1 MAFKLPS
8 IRLFREAGKG
18 KVGNVKGFYK
28 FFNTEAISTD
38 KLEKYEEIYKKVP
51 IVQAAINY
59 TADLAVGTGYSLIS
73 EDETAKAK
81 VAEVLDQQD
90 FGLLSHRL
98 TRHLL
103 VYGNAYVEIVKLGN
117 KLVELKLLHPKNM
130 VVEADD
136 SGEIK
141 GYKQELGMGETINF
155 SPEEIAHFKWNV
167 IGDEI
172 YGTSAIESVVE
183 AINVKLQMEGDLR
196 LISHRYAAPQI
207 QYAIGTDAEPATEEQ
222 ITEFESQLD
231 NQTPE
236 MDLVTS
242 HAVKVNTI
250 RPLSGSIGVE
260 EFLKHMEN
268 QVIAGLQVPEVAL
281 GRGQNSTEATA
292 KVQLGIF
299 DRRVKAI
306 QRVLTRQTERL
317 IIEPLVGDNVVEIEF
332 GEFEKEDEDVKVNRL
347 LRLKSAGIVTSDY
360 VAKQLDIAKKFIPK
374 EPEEKPSNISN
385 VKGVD
390 DSKKDVNPKKMP
402 MKEGIYYI
410 NKAGDIQEL
419 NT

>member
-18 KVGNVKGFYK
+18 KVGNVKGYYK
-28 FFNTEAISTD
+28 FFNTASEISD

-51 IVQAAINY
+51 LVQAAINY
-59 TADLAVGTGYSLIS
+59 TADLAVGTGYNLIS
-73 EDETAKAK
+73 EDASAKME
-81 VAEVLDQQD
+81 VYEVLEQQD

-103 VYGNAYVEIVKLGN
+103 VYGNAYVEIVRLGD
-117 KLVELKLLHPKNM
+117 KIVELKLLHPKDMKVITN
-130 VVEADD
+130 DT
-136 SGEIK
+136 GEVQ
-141 GYKQELGMGETINF
+141 GYEQVLGMGKNIKFT
-155 SPEEIAHFKWNV
+155 PDEIAHFKWNV
-167 IGDEI
+167 IGDEL

-183 AINVKLQMEGDLR
+183 AINVKLQMEHDLR

-207 QYAIGTDAEPATEEQ
+207 QYAIGNGEEPATEEQ

-242 HAVKVNTI
+242 HLVNVKDI
-250 RPLSGSIGVE
+250 RPISGSIGVE
-260 EFLKHMEN
+260 EFLKHIEN

-317 IIEPLVGDNVVEIEF
+317 IIEPLVGDNTVQIEF

-347 LRLKSAGIVTSDY
+347 LRLKSAGIVTADY

-374 EPEEKPSNISN
+374 DTEPKPSNIAN

-402 MKEGIYYI
+402 MREGIYYV
-410 NKAGDIQEL
+410 NSAGEMEEL

>member
-1 MAFKLPS
+1 M
-8 IRLFREAGKG
+8 GK
-18 KVGNVKGFYK
+18 
-28 FFNTEAISTD
+28 
-38 KLEKYEEIYKKVP
+38 
-51 IVQAAINY
+51 
-59 TADLAVGTGYSLIS
+59 
-73 EDETAKAK
+73 
-81 VAEVLDQQD
+81 
-90 FGLLSHRL
+90 
-98 TRHLL
+98 
-103 VYGNAYVEIVKLGN
+103 
-117 KLVELKLLHPKNM
+117 
-130 VVEADD
+130 
-136 SGEIK
+136 
-141 GYKQELGMGETINF
+141 TINF
-155 SPEEIAHFKWNV
+155 APEEIAHFKWNV

-196 LISHRYAAPQI
+196 INSHRYAAPQI
-207 QYAIGTDAEPATEEQ
+207 QYAIGTEGEPATEDQ

-242 HAVKVNTI
+242 HAVAVNTV

-317 IIEPLVGDNVVEIEF
+317 IIEPLVGNNTVQIEF

-374 EPEEKPSNISN
+374 ETEEKPSNISN

-410 NKAGDIQEL
+410 NESGDIQEL

>member
-18 KVGNVKGFYK
+18 KVGNVKGFYQ
-28 FFNTEAISTD
+28 FFNQDQELGH

-59 TADLAVGTGYSLIS
+59 TADLAVGTGYKLIS
-73 EDETAKAK
+73 EDEKAKAE
-81 VAEVLDQQD
+81 VAEVLEQQD

-98 TRHLL
+98 IRHLL
-103 VYGNAYVEIVKLGN
+103 VYGNAYVEIVKLGD
-117 KLVELKLLHPKNM
+117 KLVDLKLLHPKNM
-130 VVEADD
+130 VVDTDD
-136 SGEIK
+136 TGEVK
-141 GYKQELGMGETINF
+141 GYRQELGQGKTINF
-155 SPEEIAHFKWNV
+155 TSEEIAHFKWNV

-183 AINVKLQMEGDLR
+183 ALNTKLQMESDLR
-196 LISHRYAAPQI
+196 IISHRYAAPQI
-207 QYAIGTDAEPATEEQ
+207 QYAIGTDAEPTTEDQ

-242 HAVKVNTI
+242 HVVKVNTI

-317 IIEPLVGDNVVEIEF
+317 IIEPMVGDDVVEIEF

-347 LRLKSAGIVTSDY
+347 LRLKSAGIVTADY
-360 VAKQLDIAKKFIPK
+360 VANQLDINKKFIPK
-374 EPEEKPSNISN
+374 ETEEKPSNISN

-410 NKAGDIQEL
+410 NKSGDIQEL